1 MPELSLCVPAM
12 TASCCCPDKVFQLL
26 RSPRGGSRRP
36 SQFLS
41 QAIKRRILRDRGNT
55 QDIHTLLL
63 CPDPSR
69 RLSKCYH
76 SAVPLGAGG
85 FGQVFRMEHNLTGE
99 TRAIKIIRKPSEL
112 EELQRI
118 LNEVCAL
125 LQLDHPNI
133 AKLYEYFEDRKAIYV
148 VTELCTGG
156 NLGELDPQ
164 VDDIDEIRLLFRDV
178 TRAVAYCHSEGIAH
192 RDLKFENC
200 LLTECQG
207 RRFGRMAKVI
217 DFGLAGMKPLAG
229 STASTWMNEVVGTLY
244 FLAPEVLKSQDPL
257 YSYGLECDLWS
268 LGVMIFFVLTNE
280 HPFCSSASGVED
292 AFQRITRGPLRA
304 SYLKAAEVDE
314 EAERLVKLLL
324 AKEPLN
330 RLSAA
335 EALLQPWLQPPEY
348 VSDAESDSSESP
360 RMPHLPGK
368 VKTLVERILSFSKF
382 SRFER
387 AILTVAAHEANGK
400 DVEDQASVFAA
411 LDSSNSGWITRE
423 DFLRALLGAGMH
435 LESYEEDAVLRA
447 LDPDMD
453 QKIQYTDWLAATLKP
468 AQITSEKSVEELF
481 NFFDLRGTGQIS
493 LDDLSQVLG
502 QEMACHVAMQAQAN
516 EEGVIS
522 KSSFRKF
529 ILNAMAKLELQVQ
542 EDKETHLAVHLCSA
556 TNEIP
561 LALPGCKHAVLI

>member
-1 MPELSLCVPAM
+1 M
-12 TASCCCPDKVFQLL
+12 TTCCCPGKVLELL

-41 QAIKRRILRDRGNT
+41 QAIKRRMRRERSDT

-99 TRAIKIIRKPSEL
+99 IRAIKIIRKPTEI

-133 AKLYEYFEDRKAIYV
+133 AKLYEYFEDRRAIYV

-156 NLGELDPQ
+156 NLGELDPL
-164 VDDIDEIRLLFRDV
+164 VDDMDEIRLLFRDV
-178 TRAVAYCHSEGIAH
+178 TRAVAYCHSEGIVH

-207 RRFGRMAKVI
+207 RRSRRMAKVI
-217 DFGLAGMKPLAG
+217 DFGLAGMKRAG

-257 YSYGLECDLWS
+257 YSYGFECDLWS

-280 HPFCSSASGVED
+280 HPFCSSASGPED
-292 AFQRITRGPLRA
+292 AYQRITRGPLRA
-304 SYLKAAEVDE
+304 SYLKAAEVSED
-314 EAERLVKLLL
+314 AEQLVKLLL

-335 EALLQPWLQPPEY
+335 EALQEPWLQPPEGL
-348 VSDAESDSSESP
+348 SDAESESSASP
-360 RMPHLPGK
+360 QVPHLASK
-368 VKTLVERILSFSKF
+368 VRSLVERILSYSKF
-382 SRFER
+382 SRFEQ
-387 AILTVAAHEANGK
+387 AILTVAAHAANGR
-400 DVEDQASVFAA
+400 DVEDLTSVFTA
-411 LDSSNSGWITRE
+411 LDSSNSGWITRD
-423 DFLRALLGAGMH
+423 DFRRALSAAGINLH
-435 LESYEEDAVLRA
+435 SQEEDAVLRA

-468 AQITSEKSVEELF
+468 AQITSANRVEELF
-481 NFFDLRGTGQIS
+481 TFFDFRGNGQIS
-493 LDDLSQVLG
+493 LEDLSQVLG
-502 QEMACHVAMQAQAN
+502 QEMACHVAMQARAN
-516 EEGVIS
+516 EEGMIS
-522 KSSFRKF
+522 NSSFREF
-529 ILNAMAKLELQVQ
+529 IINAMAKLELQVHQ
-542 EDKETHLAVHLCSA
+542 NKESHLSDLLHSDAMDVSFGKSGSCMH
-556 TNEIP
+556 T
-561 LALPGCKHAVLI
+561 VLI